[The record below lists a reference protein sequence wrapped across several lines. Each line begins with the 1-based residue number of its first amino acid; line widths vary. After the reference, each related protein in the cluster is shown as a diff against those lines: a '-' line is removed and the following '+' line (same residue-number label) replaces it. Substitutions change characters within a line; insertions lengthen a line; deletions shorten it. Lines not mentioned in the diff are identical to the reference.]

1 MAGQA
6 DGSIVVDTELQTE
19 GFEKGSKEMQRAL
32 RSLQSKVDGLGPTM
46 RKAVAGSATA
56 LESFDGRAQAL
67 RETIDV
73 LEAKLE
79 ELGKSRLPTEDYA
92 WLRAE
97 VTKAEKELDRLLN
110 KQAKLED
117 TGVKTNSKQWQNLQY
132 DIGLAKR
139 KLEEYKAEMQ
149 QMEDAGTAFVSGAD
163 TEEYGRLSAALKE
176 AQGNL
181 EQMTARVNK
190 SDSALGKLASTVK
203 KGAAAMLRLSL
214 RARKTH
220 SGFADGLKTMLRYG
234 LGVRSLFALMNKLRS
249 ALVDGYKNLARY
261 SDRTNAAISSIMSA
275 LTRLKN
281 SFASAFNPILTS
293 AAPALT
299 TLINLISEAVSRI
312 GMLTA
317 ALTGAKTYTKAV
329 SIQED
334 YAASLGGTADAA
346 KEAKRALA
354 GFDELNVLSDNSSD
368 TNSNAGTV
376 DPSTMFEQAPIDS
389 AVLDFASKL
398 REAFENADWKEL
410 GTLLGTK
417 INELVDSIDWAGWG
431 TKIGKGLDAA
441 IQTLYYTVDTVDWVN
456 IGNHLGE
463 AVNAIV
469 DQVDFTILGRLLA
482 KKFTV
487 ALDLL
492 GGFLAELDWT
502 AALHAFTDGFSG
514 FFDELTEWLESKDWG
529 TIGEAFTRKLSDALQ
544 NGNVEGAVKSF
555 FSSLTAALNSAAD
568 FLDGVNFHQLG
579 ADLVSLVVRS
589 VSSVDW
595 SALAQAI
602 GRAIGEAG
610 IAALDFC
617 GGLVSQIADYFQARI
632 DEGPFD
638 SVGKNIV
645 YGILTGIKDAVVG
658 IASWI
663 FSNLF
668 KPFFDGVCAAFG
680 IHSPSTVMAEVGKN
694 IIAGM
699 IQGIQ
704 GAISGVVSAVAGVI
718 SDIKQ
723 KFTNA
728 DWKTFGKDI
737 ISKIKSGVES
747 VATVLP
753 TAIKAIGDNI
763 KKKLASIDWKNTGSA
778 VIKTIYNG
786 FVAVQTTLPNAIK
799 SIGDNVKKKLTGIDW
814 KNTGAAVIKTIYNG
828 FVYLQDTLPNALK
841 QIAANAKKKFTDV
854 NWLDVGKNV
863 ILGIYEGIKNTIRKL
878 VEAAGSAADW
888 LLKAF
893 QDALGIHSP
902 STKGATLGYWFD
914 VGMANGL
921 NDNAYLLE
929 DAADGLSDTFLDSM
943 DDALDGA
950 GESLALGLIEE
961 TRSTLQTNMDRISE
975 ALASGSGVSNISGL
989 ASAVKDG
996 DWATVAKNVALGIF
1010 NSMDTSFKENVSGFV
1025 ADSLEALNR
1034 GFDEQGYVGMLKAA
1048 KGIVGDLISGLNSQ
1062 SGLLENAGSGI
1073 IGSIVK
1079 GIQSA
1084 LGGLWDLI
1092 AGIVQKIVSLFS
1104 GGFSS
1109 IQKAGS
1115 SFITGLGDTFQ
1126 KGLASIKQVTAGSL
1140 DSIGQSFS
1148 NGLTGLKSTASSALS
1163 SIGNLFSGGFSGIKS
1178 TVSSAMSSIGSLFS
1192 NGMSGIK
1199 TTASSVLSGLGSL
1212 FSNGF
1217 SGIQTGAAN
1226 LISKLGSLFSM
1237 SGVKTAASSALS
1249 GIGSLFSGGFSGIVS
1264 AVTGAMGKVG
1274 AVVSSGLSGVSSTVA
1289 GVLSTIG
1296 GAVSGGLSGVVS
1308 TVGSALGGVG
1318 TALTGLAA
1326 STGPVGIAVAGVGA
1340 LGAAFLG
1347 AMGSS
1352 EKFRAGVT
1360 NAFNSVKNV
1369 VSNVASGIGSAVS
1382 GIWNT
1387 AKNVGSTIVN
1397 GLSSAVSGAVNVGKN
1412 IVSGIGNGI
1421 KSVATGIGNA
1431 VKKVGSGIVNGFK
1444 SFFGIHSPSTLMAD
1458 EIGEFLP
1465 PGIGNGFKKAMPA
1478 LLATTEAQ
1486 MADLVDTVQEGAFA
1500 ADTALVGSDMP
1511 LLSEVSGKV
1520 DIVDGMDGVL
1530 TSFSDKVSGSFSDLL
1545 DRLSAITE
1553 RVSFALPNVAEGTIA
1568 PYSVRMGTLDSER
1581 KGAAGDEALD
1591 WVRTFYHENIEPTL
1605 QQIAADTKRQADKEE
1620 KTTVQIG
1627 NRVISDAVTTQQK
1640 ANGYSFTK

>member
-6 DGSIVVDTELQTE
+6 DGSIIVDTELQTE
-19 GFEKGSKEMQRAL
+19 GFERGSKEMQRAL

-79 ELGKSRLPTEDYA
+79 ELGKSRLPTEEYQRLQTDITQSQQA
-92 WLRAE
+92 
-97 VTKAEKELDRLLN
+97 LDRLIN
-110 KQAKLED
+110 KQEELVGAGKSETMTEEYAHITAEVKRAEAALLRLYD
-117 TGVKTNSKQWQNLQY
+117 RRDKMDDLGVDHGSKQYKNLAY
-132 DIGLAKR
+132 DIDLAARKLDDLEKAQKTLKENGSAYTYTEPYKKIQREIDAAREKLAK
-139 KLEEYKAEMQ
+139 YKAEAQ
-149 QMEDAGTAFVSGAD
+149 QLENGGNAFVTGTD
-163 TEEYGRLSAALKE
+163 TAEYGRLSAALKE
-176 AQGNL
+176 ARNNL
-181 EQMTARVNK
+181 DQMTARVNK

-220 SGFADGLKTMLRYG
+220 SSFADGLKTMLRYG
-234 LGVRSLFALMNKLRS
+234 LGVRSLFVLMNKLRS

-261 SDRTNAAISSIMSA
+261 SDRTNAAISSIVSA

-281 SFASAFNPILTS
+281 SFASAFDPILTS

-299 TLINLISEAVSRI
+299 TLIDLISEAVSRI

-354 GFDELNVLSDNSSD
+354 GFDELNILSDNSAD
-368 TNSNAGTV
+368 KNSNAGTV
-376 DPSTMFEQAPIDS
+376 EPSTMFEQAPIDS

-529 TIGEAFTRKLSDALQ
+529 AIGEACTRKLSDALQ

-555 FSSLTAALNSAAD
+555 FASLTAALNSAAD
-568 FLDGVNFHQLG
+568 FLDGVDFHQLG
-579 ADLVSLVVRS
+579 ADLVDLVVRS

-638 SVGKNIV
+638 HLGMNMV
-645 YGILTGIKDAVVG
+645 YGVLTGINDALEG
-658 IASWI
+658 IALWI
-663 FSNLF
+663 YNNLF
-668 KPFFDGVCAAFG
+668 KPFIDGVCAAFG
-680 IHSPSTVMAEVGKN
+680 IHSPSTVMAEVGTN

-699 IQGIQ
+699 IQGIR

-723 KFTNA
+723 KFTGT
-728 DWKTFGKDI
+728 DWKTLGKDI

-753 TAIKAIGDNI
+753 TAIKTIGDNV
-763 KKKLASIDWKNTGSA
+763 KKKLAGIDWKNTGSA

-814 KNTGAAVIKTIYNG
+814 KNTGSAVIKTIYNG

-893 QDALGIHSP
+893 QTALGINSP

-929 DAADGLSDTFLDSM
+929 DAAEGLSDTFLGSM

-950 GESLALGLIEE
+950 GENLALGVIEE

-1025 ADSLEALNR
+1025 ADSLEALNK

-1048 KGIVGDLISGLNSQ
+1048 KGIVGDLVSGLNSQ
-1062 SGLLENAGSGI
+1062 SGLLENAGTGI

-1079 GIQSA
+1079 GIQGA
-1084 LGGLWDLI
+1084 LGGLWELI
-1092 AGIVQKIVSLFS
+1092 ASITQKIF
-1104 GGFSS
+1104 
-1109 IQKAGS
+1109 
-1115 SFITGLGDTFQ
+1115 
-1126 KGLASIKQVTAGSL
+1126 
-1140 DSIGQSFS
+1140 
-1148 NGLTGLKSTASSALS
+1148 
-1163 SIGNLFSGGFSGIKS
+1163 
-1178 TVSSAMSSIGSLFS
+1178 
-1192 NGMSGIK
+1192 
-1199 TTASSVLSGLGSL
+1199 SL

-1237 SGVKTAASSALS
+1237 SGVKNAASSALS

-1264 AVTGAMGKVG
+1264 AAAGAMSKVG
-1274 AVVSSGLSGVSSTVA
+1274 AVVSSGLSGVSGTVA

-1352 EKFRAGVT
+1352 EKFRDGVT
-1360 NAFNSVKNV
+1360 SAFNSVKNV
-1369 VSNVASGIGSAVS
+1369 VSNVATGIGNAVS
-1382 GIWNT
+1382 NIWDA
-1387 AKNVGSTIVN
+1387 AKNVGSTVAN

-1421 KSVATGIGNA
+1421 KSVASGIGNA
-1431 VKKVGSGIVNGFK
+1431 VKNVGSGIVNGFK

-1458 EIGEFLP
+1458 EVGEFLP
-1465 PGIGNGFKKAMPA
+1465 PGIGNGIENAMPS
-1478 LLATTEAQ
+1478 LLSRVKGQ
-1486 MADLVDTVQEGAFA
+1486 MAELADTVQDGALA
-1500 ADTALVGSDMP
+1500 ADTALAGSDMP

-1520 DIVDGMDGVL
+1520 DIVDGVDGVL

-1553 RVSFALPNVAEGTIA
+1553 KVSFALPNVAEGTVV
-1568 PYSVRMGTLDSER
+1568 PYSVESGTSQTTSAAEVAEEVKLSNDELSRLMVQAIGSATTSICAAIEQYSGTNVNLDSDSLTT
-1581 KGAAGDEALD
+1581 GVID
-1591 WVRTFYHENIEPTL
+1591 NINARIRMTGKSPILTATE
-1605 QQIAADTKRQADKEE
+1605 
-1620 KTTVQIG
+1620 V
-1627 NRVISDAVTTQQK
+1627 
-1640 ANGYSFTK
+1640 